1 MNEFENNNGFH
12 NENLENNQINEVS
25 SNEAGN
31 SNAYDGGVAVDV
43 TPVEET
49 AVHEQR
55 ESHRYSYKEQGTG
68 GRSERYNNDI
78 DHHRDSYNNSYA
90 DAENTYSNSYN
101 NSYADTENNNSN
113 SYNSSYNE
121 EENRYNNSY
130 SNNYSNNNGN
140 YYSNIPPEPDKR
152 RRQKKNG
159 KGNENR
165 NGMGKKV
172 AKLVASA
179 AVFGLVAGACF
190 VGVSVAKDK
199 LYPSV
204 ADKIETTSGTT
215 SAKSNTS
222 SSGSSS
228 SQNVATV
235 VNEVMPS
242 VVSIT
247 STIQSS
253 SYYGFGTQESEGAG
267 SGFIIAKTKDALM
280 IATNNHVVSDATSLT
295 VGFVD
300 DTTAKA
306 TVVGTDSSADLA
318 VISVKLTDIKDS
330 TASKI
335 KVATLGSSDDL
346 KVGEEVVAIGN
357 ALGYGQSVTTGVVS
371 AKNREVS
378 LTDGTMNLLQT
389 DAAINPGNSGGVLI
403 NMDGQVVGINNAKLE
418 DTSVEGMGYA
428 IPITT
433 AKTILTDLMNASSVS
448 TKDAAFLG
456 VVGRD
461 INESYSSALGIPSGI
476 YVSQVVSGS
485 PAEKAGISAGDVI
498 TKFEGNN
505 VSTMSGLKEKLAI
518 KKANTKVKITFKR
531 SDQSGTYKEKT
542 VTVTLGKKSDFK
554 DVTTDSSNDNSNSD
568 SDSNNNSNNGNSN
581 GNSSNGNS
589 NGNSGNSNG
598 NSGNYGYGYGYGNG
612 NSGNS
617 SDGYTNPYEYFFGN
631 NY

>member
-1 MNEFENNNGFH
+1 MNEFENGFH
-12 NENLENNQINEVS
+12 NENLENNRINNQE
-25 SNEAGN
+25 NN
-31 SNAYDGGVAVDV
+31 SQQVAIDV
-43 TPVEET
+43 TPIEESVT
-49 AVHEQR
+49 QENT
-55 ESHRYSYKEQGTG
+55 ESHRYSYREQGTG
-68 GRSERYNNDI
+68 GS
-78 DHHRDSYNNSYA
+78 SYQYDNG
-90 DAENTYSNSYN
+90 
-101 NSYADTENNNSN
+101 NNSN
-113 SYNSSYNE
+113 DT
-121 EENRYNNSY
+121 YNNSY
-130 SNNYSNNNGN
+130 SSHGWRDESTYNNEN
-140 YYSNIPPEPDKR
+140 YYGNIPPEPDKR
-152 RRQKKNG
+152 RRQRKNG
-159 KGNENR
+159 SKNNK
-165 NGMGKKV
+165 NGMGKKA

-199 LYPSV
+199 LYPST
-204 ADKIETTSGTT
+204 ADRIETTSGTT
-215 SAKSNTS
+215 SAKSETS

-228 SQNVATV
+228 SSSNVASV

-253 SYYGFGTQESEGAG
+253 NYYGFGTQESEGAG
-267 SGFIIAKTKDALM
+267 SGFIVAKTKDNLM

-295 VGFVD
+295 VGFAD

-318 VISVKLTDIKDS
+318 VISVKIKDIKDS

-433 AKTILTDLMNASSVS
+433 AKTILTDLMNANSVS

-505 VSTMSGLKEKLAI
+505 VSTMSGLKEKLAL

-531 SDQSGTYKEKT
+531 ANQSGTYEEKT
-542 VTVTLGKKSDFK
+542 VTVTLGKKSDFS
-554 DVTTDSSNDNSNSD
+554 DVTTDNSSDSSND
-568 SDSNNNSNNGNSN
+568 SNNGNN
-581 GNSSNGNS
+581 NGNS

-598 NSGNYGYGYGYGNG
+598 NSGDYGYGNG
-612 NSGNS
+612 NSGN
-617 SDGYTNPYEYFFGN
+617 DNGNGYINPYEYFFGN

>member
-1 MNEFENNNGFH
+1 MNEFENGFH
-12 NENLENNQINEVS
+12 NENLENNRINNQE
-25 SNEAGN
+25 NN
-31 SNAYDGGVAVDV
+31 SQQVAIDV
-43 TPVEET
+43 TPIEESVT
-49 AVHEQR
+49 QENT
-55 ESHRYSYKEQGTG
+55 ESHRYSYREQGTG
-68 GRSERYNNDI
+68 GS
-78 DHHRDSYNNSYA
+78 SYQYDNG
-90 DAENTYSNSYN
+90 
-101 NSYADTENNNSN
+101 NNSN
-113 SYNSSYNE
+113 DT
-121 EENRYNNSY
+121 YNNSY
-130 SNNYSNNNGN
+130 SSHGWRDESTYNNEN
-140 YYSNIPPEPDKR
+140 YYGNIPPEPDKR
-152 RRQKKNG
+152 RRQRKNG
-159 KGNENR
+159 SKNNK
-165 NGMGKKV
+165 NGMGKKA

-199 LYPSV
+199 LYPST
-204 ADKIETTSGTT
+204 ADRIETTSGTT
-215 SAKSNTS
+215 SAKSETS

-228 SQNVATV
+228 SSSNVASV

-253 SYYGFGTQESEGAG
+253 NYYGFGTQESEGAG
-267 SGFIIAKTKDALM
+267 SGFIVAKTKDSLM

-318 VISVKLTDIKDS
+318 VISVKIKDIKDS

-371 AKNREVS
+371 AKNREIS

-505 VSTMSGLKEKLAI
+505 VSTMSGLKEKLAL

-531 SDQSGTYKEKT
+531 ANQSGTYEEKT
-542 VTVTLGKKSDFK
+542 VTVTLGKKSDFS
-554 DVTTDSSNDNSNSD
+554 DVTTDNSSDSSN
-568 SDSNNNSNNGNSN
+568 DSNNNSNNGNN
-581 GNSSNGNS
+581 NGNS

-598 NSGNYGYGYGYGNG
+598 NSGDYGYGNG
-612 NSGNS
+612 NFGN
-617 SDGYTNPYEYFFGN
+617 DNGNGYINPYEYFFGN

>member
-1 MNEFENNNGFH
+1 MNEFENGFH
-12 NENLENNQINEVS
+12 NENLENNRINNQE
-25 SNEAGN
+25 NN
-31 SNAYDGGVAVDV
+31 SQQVAIDV
-43 TPVEET
+43 TPIEESVT
-49 AVHEQR
+49 QENT
-55 ESHRYSYKEQGTG
+55 ESHRYSYREQGTG
-68 GRSERYNNDI
+68 GS
-78 DHHRDSYNNSYA
+78 SYQYDNG
-90 DAENTYSNSYN
+90 
-101 NSYADTENNNSN
+101 NNSN
-113 SYNSSYNE
+113 DT
-121 EENRYNNSY
+121 YNNSY
-130 SNNYSNNNGN
+130 SSHGWRDESTYNNEN
-140 YYSNIPPEPDKR
+140 YYGNIPPEPDKR
-152 RRQKKNG
+152 RRQRKNG
-159 KGNENR
+159 SKNNK
-165 NGMGKKV
+165 NGMGKKA

-199 LYPSV
+199 LYPST
-204 ADKIETTSGTT
+204 ADRIETTSGTT
-215 SAKSNTS
+215 SAKSETS

-228 SQNVATV
+228 SSSNVASV

-253 SYYGFGTQESEGAG
+253 NYYGFGTQESEGAG
-267 SGFIIAKTKDALM
+267 SGFIVAKTKDNLM

-295 VGFVD
+295 VGFAD

-318 VISVKLTDIKDS
+318 VISVKIKDIKDS

-505 VSTMSGLKEKLAI
+505 VSTMSGLKEKLAL

-531 SDQSGTYKEKT
+531 ANQSGTYEEKT
-542 VTVTLGKKSDFK
+542 VTVTLGKKSDFS
-554 DVTTDSSNDNSNSD
+554 DVTTDNSSDSSN
-568 SDSNNNSNNGNSN
+568 DSNNNSNNGNN
-581 GNSSNGNS
+581 NGNS

-598 NSGNYGYGYGYGNG
+598 HSGDNGYGNG
-612 NSGNS
+612 NYGN
-617 SDGYTNPYEYFFGN
+617 DNVNG
-631 NY
+631 

>member
-1 MNEFENNNGFH
+1 MNEFENGFH
-12 NENLENNQINEVS
+12 NENLENNRINNQE
-25 SNEAGN
+25 NN
-31 SNAYDGGVAVDV
+31 SQQVAIDV
-43 TPVEET
+43 TPIEESVT
-49 AVHEQR
+49 QENT
-55 ESHRYSYKEQGTG
+55 ESHRYSYREQGTG
-68 GRSERYNNDI
+68 GS
-78 DHHRDSYNNSYA
+78 SYQYDNG
-90 DAENTYSNSYN
+90 
-101 NSYADTENNNSN
+101 NNSN
-113 SYNSSYNE
+113 DT
-121 EENRYNNSY
+121 YNNSY
-130 SNNYSNNNGN
+130 SSHGWRDESTYNNEN
-140 YYSNIPPEPDKR
+140 YYGNIPPEPDKR
-152 RRQKKNG
+152 RRQRKNG
-159 KGNENR
+159 SKNNK
-165 NGMGKKV
+165 NGMGKKA

-199 LYPSV
+199 LYPST
-204 ADKIETTSGTT
+204 ADRIETTSGTT
-215 SAKSNTS
+215 SAKSETS

-228 SQNVATV
+228 SSSNVASV

-247 STIQSS
+247 STIQYSN
-253 SYYGFGTQESEGAG
+253 YYGFGTQESEGAG
-267 SGFIIAKTKDALM
+267 SGFIVAKTKDNLM

-295 VGFVD
+295 VGFAD

-318 VISVKLTDIKDS
+318 VISVKIKDIKDS

-505 VSTMSGLKEKLAI
+505 VSTMSGLKEKLAL

-531 SDQSGTYKEKT
+531 ANQSGTYEEKT
-542 VTVTLGKKSDFK
+542 VTVTLGKKSDFS
-554 DVTTDSSNDNSNSD
+554 DVTTDNSSDSSN
-568 SDSNNNSNNGNSN
+568 DSNNNFNNGNN
-581 GNSSNGNS
+581 NGNS

-598 NSGNYGYGYGYGNG
+598 NSGDYGYGNG
-612 NSGNS
+612 NFGN
-617 SDGYTNPYEYFFGN
+617 DNGNGYINPYEYFFGN

>member
-1 MNEFENNNGFH
+1 MNEFENGFH
-12 NENLENNQINEVS
+12 NENLENNRINNQE
-25 SNEAGN
+25 NN
-31 SNAYDGGVAVDV
+31 SQQVAIDV
-43 TPVEET
+43 TPIEESVT
-49 AVHEQR
+49 RENT
-55 ESHRYSYKEQGTG
+55 ESHRYSYREQGTG
-68 GRSERYNNDI
+68 GS
-78 DHHRDSYNNSYA
+78 SYQYDNG
-90 DAENTYSNSYN
+90 
-101 NSYADTENNNSN
+101 NNSN
-113 SYNSSYNE
+113 DT
-121 EENRYNNSY
+121 YNNSY
-130 SNNYSNNNGN
+130 SSHGWRDESTYNNEN
-140 YYSNIPPEPDKR
+140 YYGNIPPEPDKR
-152 RRQKKNG
+152 RRQRKNCS
-159 KGNENR
+159 KNNK
-165 NGMGKKV
+165 NGMGKKA

-199 LYPSV
+199 LYPST
-204 ADKIETTSGTT
+204 ADRIETTSGTT
-215 SAKSNTS
+215 SAKSETS

-228 SQNVATV
+228 SSSNVASV

-253 SYYGFGTQESEGAG
+253 NYYGFGTQESEGAG
-267 SGFIIAKTKDALM
+267 SGFIVAKTKDNLM

-295 VGFVD
+295 VGFAD

-318 VISVKLTDIKDS
+318 VISVKIKDIKDS

-505 VSTMSGLKEKLAI
+505 VSTMSGLKEKLAL

-531 SDQSGTYKEKT
+531 ANQSGTYEEKT
-542 VTVTLGKKSDFK
+542 VTVTLGKKSDFS
-554 DVTTDSSNDNSNSD
+554 DVTTDNSSDSSN
-568 SDSNNNSNNGNSN
+568 DSNNNSNNGNN
-581 GNSSNGNS
+581 NGNS

-598 NSGNYGYGYGYGNG
+598 NSGDYGYGNG
-612 NSGNS
+612 NFGN
-617 SDGYTNPYEYFFGN
+617 DNGNGYINPYEYFFGN

>member
-1 MNEFENNNGFH
+1 MNEFENGFH
-12 NENLENNQINEVS
+12 NENLENNRINNQE
-25 SNEAGN
+25 NN
-31 SNAYDGGVAVDV
+31 SQQVAIDV
-43 TPVEET
+43 TPIEESVT
-49 AVHEQR
+49 QENT
-55 ESHRYSYKEQGTG
+55 ESHRYSYREQGTG
-68 GRSERYNNDI
+68 G
-78 DHHRDSYNNSYA
+78 
-90 DAENTYSNSYN
+90 
-101 NSYADTENNNSN
+101 
-113 SYNSSYNE
+113 SSYQYDNG
-121 EENRYNNSY
+121 NNCNDTYNNSY
-130 SNNYSNNNGN
+130 SSHGWRDESTYNNEN
-140 YYSNIPPEPDKR
+140 YYGNIPPEPDKR
-152 RRQKKNG
+152 RRQRKNG
-159 KGNENR
+159 SKNNK
-165 NGMGKKV
+165 NGMGKKA

-199 LYPSV
+199 LYPST
-204 ADKIETTSGTT
+204 ADRIETTSGTT
-215 SAKSNTS
+215 SAKSETS

-228 SQNVATV
+228 SSSNVASV

-253 SYYGFGTQESEGAG
+253 NYYGFGTQESEGAG
-267 SGFIIAKTKDALM
+267 SGFIVAKTKDNLM

-295 VGFVD
+295 VGFAD

-318 VISVKLTDIKDS
+318 VISVKIKDIKDS

-505 VSTMSGLKEKLAI
+505 VSTMSGLKEKLAL

-531 SDQSGTYKEKT
+531 ANQSGTYEEKT
-542 VTVTLGKKSDFK
+542 VTVTLGKKSDFS
-554 DVTTDSSNDNSNSD
+554 DVTTDNSSDSSN
-568 SDSNNNSNNGNSN
+568 DSNNNSNNGNN
-581 GNSSNGNS
+581 NGNS

-598 NSGNYGYGYGYGNG
+598 NSGDYGYGNENFG
-612 NSGNS
+612 NDNGN
-617 SDGYTNPYEYFFGN
+617 GYINPYEYFFGN

>member
-1 MNEFENNNGFH
+1 MNEFENGFH
-12 NENLENNQINEVS
+12 NENLENNRINNQE
-25 SNEAGN
+25 NN
-31 SNAYDGGVAVDV
+31 SQQVAIDV
-43 TPVEET
+43 TPIEESVT
-49 AVHEQR
+49 QENT
-55 ESHRYSYKEQGTG
+55 ESHRYSYREQGTG
-68 GRSERYNNDI
+68 G
-78 DHHRDSYNNSYA
+78 
-90 DAENTYSNSYN
+90 
-101 NSYADTENNNSN
+101 
-113 SYNSSYNE
+113 SSYQYDNG
-121 EENRYNNSY
+121 NNCNDTYNNSY
-130 SNNYSNNNGN
+130 SSHGWRDESTYNNEN
-140 YYSNIPPEPDKR
+140 YYGNIPPEPDKR
-152 RRQKKNG
+152 RRQRKNG
-159 KGNENR
+159 SKNNK
-165 NGMGKKV
+165 NGMGKKA

-199 LYPSV
+199 LYPST
-204 ADKIETTSGTT
+204 ADRIETTSGTT
-215 SAKSNTS
+215 SAKSETS

-228 SQNVATV
+228 SSSNVASV

-247 STIQSS
+247 STIPSS
-253 SYYGFGTQESEGAG
+253 NYYGFGTQESEGAG
-267 SGFIIAKTKDALM
+267 SGFIVAKTKDNLM

-295 VGFVD
+295 VGFAD

-318 VISVKLTDIKDS
+318 VISVKIKDIKDS

-433 AKTILTDLMNASSVS
+433 AKTILTDLMNANSVS

-505 VSTMSGLKEKLAI
+505 VSTMSGLKEKLAL

-531 SDQSGTYKEKT
+531 ANQSGTYEEKT
-542 VTVTLGKKSDFK
+542 VTVTLGKKSDFS
-554 DVTTDSSNDNSNSD
+554 DVTTDNSSDSSN
-568 SDSNNNSNNGNSN
+568 DSNNNSNNGNN
-581 GNSSNGNS
+581 NGNS

-598 NSGNYGYGYGYGNG
+598 NSGDYGYGNG
-612 NSGNS
+612 NFGN
-617 SDGYTNPYEYFFGN
+617 DNGNGYINPYEYFFGN

>member
-12 NENLENNQINEVS
+12 NENVENNPINEVN
-25 SNEAGN
+25 SNEEY
-31 SNAYDGGVAVDV
+31 SNGGLTVDV
-43 TPVEET
+43 TPTEET
-49 AVHEQR
+49 AVHEQA

-68 GRSERYNNDI
+68 GNSGRYDYGNDS
-78 DHHRDSYNNSYA
+78 HYGNSYSDSYNDNYS
-90 DAENTYSNSYN
+90 NTY
-101 NSYADTENNNSN
+101 NNNS
-113 SYNSSYNE
+113 
-121 EENRYNNSY
+121 
-130 SNNYSNNNGN
+130 N

-152 RRQKKNG
+152 RRKRKNDDNNKNG
-159 KGNENR
+159 SGI
-165 NGMGKKV
+165 GKKI

-179 AVFGLVAGACF
+179 AIFGLVAGTCF
-190 VGVSVAKDK
+190 VGVSVVKDK
-199 LYPSV
+199 FYPST

-215 SAKSNTS
+215 SSKKET
-222 SSGSSS
+222 SSGSGSN
-228 SQNVATV
+228 SQNVASV

-253 SYYGFGTQESEGAG
+253 NYYGFGTQESEGAG
-267 SGFIIAKTKDALM
+267 SGFIIAKTKDSLM
-280 IATNNHVVSDATSLT
+280 IATNNHVVSDATTLT

-318 VISVKLTDIKDS
+318 VISVKIKDIKDS

-433 AKTILTDLMNASSVS
+433 AKTILTDLMNAGSVS

-498 TKFEGNN
+498 VKFEGNN

-531 SDQSGTYKEKT
+531 ANQSGTYEEKT

-554 DVTTDSSNDNSNSD
+554 NVTTDNSSD
-568 SDSNNNSNNGNSN
+568 SSESDDSSNNGNSN
-581 GNSSNGNS
+581 GNSNNGNN

-598 NSGNYGYGYGYGNG
+598 NSGNGGYGYDNGNG
-612 NSGNS
+612 GNS
-617 SDGYTNPYEYFFGN
+617 SDGYMNPYDYFFGN

>member
-1 MNEFENNNGFH
+1 MNEFENGFH
-12 NENLENNQINEVS
+12 NENLENNRINNQE
-25 SNEAGN
+25 NN
-31 SNAYDGGVAVDV
+31 SQQVAIDV
-43 TPVEET
+43 TPIEESVT
-49 AVHEQR
+49 QENT
-55 ESHRYSYKEQGTG
+55 ESHRYSYREQGTG
-68 GRSERYNNDI
+68 GS
-78 DHHRDSYNNSYA
+78 SYQYDNG
-90 DAENTYSNSYN
+90 
-101 NSYADTENNNSN
+101 NNSN
-113 SYNSSYNE
+113 DT
-121 EENRYNNSY
+121 YNNSY
-130 SNNYSNNNGN
+130 SSHGWRDESTYNNEN
-140 YYSNIPPEPDKR
+140 YYGNIPPEPDKR
-152 RRQKKNG
+152 RRQRKNG
-159 KGNENR
+159 SKNNK
-165 NGMGKKV
+165 NGMGKKA

-199 LYPSV
+199 LYPST
-204 ADKIETTSGTT
+204 ADRIETTSGTT
-215 SAKSNTS
+215 SAKSETS

-228 SQNVATV
+228 SSSNVASV

-253 SYYGFGTQESEGAG
+253 NYYGFGTQESEGAG
-267 SGFIIAKTKDALM
+267 SGFIIAKTKDNLM

-295 VGFVD
+295 VGFAD

-318 VISVKLTDIKDS
+318 VISVKIKDIKDS

-505 VSTMSGLKEKLAI
+505 VSTMSGLKEKLAL

-531 SDQSGTYKEKT
+531 ANQSGTYEEKT
-542 VTVTLGKKSDFK
+542 VTVTLGKKSDFS
-554 DVTTDSSNDNSNSD
+554 DVTTDNSSDSSN
-568 SDSNNNSNNGNSN
+568 DSNNNSNNGNN
-581 GNSSNGNS
+581 NGNS

-598 NSGNYGYGYGYGNG
+598 NSGDYGYGNG
-612 NSGNS
+612 NFGN
-617 SDGYTNPYEYFFGN
+617 DNGNGYINPYEYFFGN

>member
-1 MNEFENNNGFH
+1 MNEFENGFH
-12 NENLENNQINEVS
+12 NENLENNRINNQE
-25 SNEAGN
+25 NN
-31 SNAYDGGVAVDV
+31 SQQVAIDV
-43 TPVEET
+43 TPIEESVT
-49 AVHEQR
+49 QENT
-55 ESHRYSYKEQGTG
+55 ESHRYSYREQGTG
-68 GRSERYNNDI
+68 GS
-78 DHHRDSYNNSYA
+78 SYQYDNG
-90 DAENTYSNSYN
+90 
-101 NSYADTENNNSN
+101 NNSN
-113 SYNSSYNE
+113 DT
-121 EENRYNNSY
+121 YNNSY
-130 SNNYSNNNGN
+130 SSQGWRDESTYNNEN
-140 YYSNIPPEPDKR
+140 YYGNIPPEPDKR
-152 RRQKKNG
+152 RRQRKNG
-159 KGNENR
+159 SKNNK
-165 NGMGKKV
+165 NGMGKKA

-199 LYPSV
+199 LYPST
-204 ADKIETTSGTT
+204 ADRIETTSGTT
-215 SAKSNTS
+215 SSKKET
-222 SSGSSS
+222 SSGSGSN
-228 SQNVATV
+228 SQNVASV

-253 SYYGFGTQESEGAG
+253 NYYGFGTQESEGAG
-267 SGFIIAKTKDALM
+267 SGFIVAKTKDSLM

-318 VISVKLTDIKDS
+318 VISVKIKDIKDS

-505 VSTMSGLKEKLAI
+505 VSTMSGLKEKLAL

-531 SDQSGTYKEKT
+531 ANQSGTYEEKT
-542 VTVTLGKKSDFK
+542 VTVTLGKKSDFS
-554 DVTTDSSNDNSNSD
+554 DVTTDNSSDSSN
-568 SDSNNNSNNGNSN
+568 DSNNNSNNGNN
-581 GNSSNGNS
+581 NGNS

-598 NSGNYGYGYGYGNG
+598 NSGDYGYGNG
-612 NSGNS
+612 NSGN
-617 SDGYTNPYEYFFGN
+617 DNGNGYINPYEYFFGN

>member
-1 MNEFENNNGFH
+1 MNEFENGFH
-12 NENLENNQINEVS
+12 NENLENNRINNQE
-25 SNEAGN
+25 NN
-31 SNAYDGGVAVDV
+31 SQQVAIDV
-43 TPVEET
+43 TPIEESVT
-49 AVHEQR
+49 QENT
-55 ESHRYSYKEQGTG
+55 ESHRYSYREQGTG
-68 GRSERYNNDI
+68 GS
-78 DHHRDSYNNSYA
+78 SYQYDNG
-90 DAENTYSNSYN
+90 
-101 NSYADTENNNSN
+101 NNSN
-113 SYNSSYNE
+113 DT
-121 EENRYNNSY
+121 YNNSY
-130 SNNYSNNNGN
+130 SSHGWRDESTYNNEN
-140 YYSNIPPEPDKR
+140 YYGNIPPEPDKR
-152 RRQKKNG
+152 RRQRKNG
-159 KGNENR
+159 SKNNK
-165 NGMGKKV
+165 NGMGKKA

-199 LYPSV
+199 LYPST
-204 ADKIETTSGTT
+204 ADRIETTSGTT
-215 SAKSNTS
+215 SAKSETS

-228 SQNVATV
+228 SSSNVASV

-253 SYYGFGTQESEGAG
+253 NYYGFGTQESEGAG
-267 SGFIIAKTKDALM
+267 SGFIVAKTKDNLM

-295 VGFVD
+295 VGFAD

-318 VISVKLTDIKDS
+318 VISVKIKDIKDS

-389 DAAINPGNSGGVLI
+389 DAAINPGDSGGVLI

-433 AKTILTDLMNASSVS
+433 AKTILTDLMNANSVS

-505 VSTMSGLKEKLAI
+505 VSTMSGLKEKLAL

-531 SDQSGTYKEKT
+531 ANQSGTYEEKT
-542 VTVTLGKKSDFK
+542 VTVTLGKKSDFS
-554 DVTTDSSNDNSNSD
+554 DVTTDNSSDSSN
-568 SDSNNNSNNGNSN
+568 DSNNNSNNGNN
-581 GNSSNGNS
+581 NGNS

-598 NSGNYGYGYGYGNG
+598 NSGDYGYGNG
-612 NSGNS
+612 NFGN
-617 SDGYTNPYEYFFGN
+617 DNGNGYINPYEYFFGN

>member
-1 MNEFENNNGFH
+1 MNEFENGFH
-12 NENLENNQINEVS
+12 NENLENNRINNQE
-25 SNEAGN
+25 NN
-31 SNAYDGGVAVDV
+31 SQQVAIDV
-43 TPVEET
+43 TPIEESVT
-49 AVHEQR
+49 QENT
-55 ESHRYSYKEQGTG
+55 ESHRYSYREQGTG
-68 GRSERYNNDI
+68 G
-78 DHHRDSYNNSYA
+78 
-90 DAENTYSNSYN
+90 
-101 NSYADTENNNSN
+101 
-113 SYNSSYNE
+113 SSYQYDNG
-121 EENRYNNSY
+121 NNCNDTYNNSY
-130 SNNYSNNNGN
+130 SSHGWRDESTYNNEN
-140 YYSNIPPEPDKR
+140 YYGNIPPEPDKR
-152 RRQKKNG
+152 RRQRKNG
-159 KGNENR
+159 SKNNK
-165 NGMGKKV
+165 NGMGKKA

-199 LYPSV
+199 LYPST
-204 ADKIETTSGTT
+204 ADRIETTSGTT
-215 SAKSNTS
+215 SAKSETS

-228 SQNVATV
+228 SSSNVASV

-253 SYYGFGTQESEGAG
+253 NYYGFGTQESEGAG
-267 SGFIIAKTKDALM
+267 SGFIVAKTKDNLM

-295 VGFVD
+295 VGFTD

-318 VISVKLTDIKDS
+318 VISVKIKDIKDS

-433 AKTILTDLMNASSVS
+433 AKTILTDLMNANSVS

-505 VSTMSGLKEKLAI
+505 VSTMSGLKEKLAL

-531 SDQSGTYKEKT
+531 ANQSGTYEEKT
-542 VTVTLGKKSDFK
+542 VTVTLGKKSDFS
-554 DVTTDSSNDNSNSD
+554 DVTTDNSSDSSN
-568 SDSNNNSNNGNSN
+568 DSNNNSNNGNN
-581 GNSSNGNS
+581 NGNS

-598 NSGNYGYGYGYGNG
+598 NSGDYGYGNG
-612 NSGNS
+612 NFGN
-617 SDGYTNPYEYFFGN
+617 DNGNGYINPYEYFFGN

>member
-1 MNEFENNNGFH
+1 MNEFENGFH
-12 NENLENNQINEVS
+12 NENLENNRINNQE
-25 SNEAGN
+25 NN
-31 SNAYDGGVAVDV
+31 SQQVAIDV
-43 TPVEET
+43 TPIEESVT
-49 AVHEQR
+49 QENT
-55 ESHRYSYKEQGTG
+55 ESHRYSYREQGTG
-68 GRSERYNNDI
+68 GSSYQYDNGNNCNDTYNN
-78 DHHRDSYNNSYA
+78 
-90 DAENTYSNSYN
+90 E
-101 NSYADTENNNSN
+101 
-113 SYNSSYNE
+113 
-121 EENRYNNSY
+121 
-130 SNNYSNNNGN
+130 N
-140 YYSNIPPEPDKR
+140 YYGNIPPEPDKR
-152 RRQKKNG
+152 RRQRKNG
-159 KGNENR
+159 SKNNK
-165 NGMGKKV
+165 NGMGKKA

-199 LYPSV
+199 LYPST
-204 ADKIETTSGTT
+204 ADRIETTSGTT
-215 SAKSNTS
+215 SAKSETS

-228 SQNVATV
+228 SSSNVASV

-253 SYYGFGTQESEGAG
+253 NYYGFGTQESEGAG
-267 SGFIIAKTKDALM
+267 SGFIVAKTKDNLM

-295 VGFVD
+295 VGFAD

-318 VISVKLTDIKDS
+318 VISVKIKDIKDS

-505 VSTMSGLKEKLAI
+505 VSTMSGLKEKLAL

-531 SDQSGTYKEKT
+531 ANQSGTYEEKT
-542 VTVTLGKKSDFK
+542 VTVTLGKKSDFS
-554 DVTTDSSNDNSNSD
+554 DVTTDNSSDSSN
-568 SDSNNNSNNGNSN
+568 DSNNNSNNGNN
-581 GNSSNGNS
+581 NGNS

-598 NSGNYGYGYGYGNG
+598 NSGDYGYGNG
-612 NSGNS
+612 NFGN
-617 SDGYTNPYEYFFGN
+617 DNGNGYINPYEYFFGN

>member
-1 MNEFENNNGFH
+1 MNEFENGFH
-12 NENLENNQINEVS
+12 NENLENNRINNQE
-25 SNEAGN
+25 NN
-31 SNAYDGGVAVDV
+31 SQQVAIDV
-43 TPVEET
+43 TPIEESVT
-49 AVHEQR
+49 QENT
-55 ESHRYSYKEQGTG
+55 ESHRYSYREQGTG
-68 GRSERYNNDI
+68 GS
-78 DHHRDSYNNSYA
+78 SYQYDNG
-90 DAENTYSNSYN
+90 
-101 NSYADTENNNSN
+101 NNSN
-113 SYNSSYNE
+113 DT
-121 EENRYNNSY
+121 YNNSY
-130 SNNYSNNNGN
+130 SSHGWRDESTYNNEN
-140 YYSNIPPEPDKR
+140 YYGNIPPEPDKR
-152 RRQKKNG
+152 RRQRKNG
-159 KGNENR
+159 SKNNK
-165 NGMGKKV
+165 NGMGKKA

-199 LYPSV
+199 LYPST
-204 ADKIETTSGTT
+204 ADRIETTSGTT
-215 SAKSNTS
+215 SAKSETS

-228 SQNVATV
+228 SSSNVASV

-253 SYYGFGTQESEGAG
+253 NYYGFGTQESEGAG
-267 SGFIIAKTKDALM
+267 SGFIVAKTKDNLM

-295 VGFVD
+295 VGFAD

-318 VISVKLTDIKDS
+318 VISVKIKDIKDS

-505 VSTMSGLKEKLAI
+505 VSTMSGLKEKLAL

-531 SDQSGTYKEKT
+531 ANQSGTYEEKT
-542 VTVTLGKKSDFK
+542 VTVTLGKKSDFS
-554 DVTTDSSNDNSNSD
+554 DVTTDNSSDSSN
-568 SDSNNNSNNGNSN
+568 DSNNNSNNGNN
-581 GNSSNGNS
+581 NGNS

-598 NSGNYGYGYGYGNG
+598 NSGDYGYGNG
-612 NSGNS
+612 NSGN
-617 SDGYTNPYEYFFGN
+617 DNGNGYINPYEYFFGN

>member
-1 MNEFENNNGFH
+1 MNEFENGFH
-12 NENLENNQINEVS
+12 NENLENNRINNQE
-25 SNEAGN
+25 NN
-31 SNAYDGGVAVDV
+31 SQQVAIDV
-43 TPVEET
+43 TPIEESVT
-49 AVHEQR
+49 QENT
-55 ESHRYSYKEQGTG
+55 ESHRYSYREQGTG
-68 GRSERYNNDI
+68 S
-78 DHHRDSYNNSYA
+78 
-90 DAENTYSNSYN
+90 
-101 NSYADTENNNSN
+101 
-113 SYNSSYNE
+113 SSYQYDNG
-121 EENRYNNSY
+121 NNCNDTYNNSY
-130 SNNYSNNNGN
+130 SSQGWRDESTYNNEN
-140 YYSNIPPEPDKR
+140 YYGNIPPEPDKR
-152 RRQKKNG
+152 RRQRKNG
-159 KGNENR
+159 SKNNK
-165 NGMGKKV
+165 NGMGKKA

-199 LYPSV
+199 LYPST
-204 ADKIETTSGTT
+204 ADRIETTSGTT
-215 SAKSNTS
+215 SAKSETS

-228 SQNVATV
+228 SSSNVASV

-253 SYYGFGTQESEGAG
+253 NYYGFGTQESEGAG
-267 SGFIIAKTKDALM
+267 SGFIVAKTKDNLM

-295 VGFVD
+295 VGFAD

-318 VISVKLTDIKDS
+318 VISVKLSDIKDS

-371 AKNREVS
+371 AKNREIS

-505 VSTMSGLKEKLAI
+505 VSTMSGLKEKLAL

-531 SDQSGTYKEKT
+531 ANQSGTYKEKT
-542 VTVTLGKKSDFK
+542 VTVTLGKKSDFS
-554 DVTTDSSNDNSNSD
+554 DVTTDNSSDSSND
-568 SDSNNNSNNGNSN
+568 SNNGNN
-581 GNSSNGNS
+581 NGNS

-598 NSGNYGYGYGYGNG
+598 NSGDYGYGNG
-612 NSGNS
+612 NSGN
-617 SDGYTNPYEYFFGN
+617 DNGNGYINPYEYFFGN

>member
-1 MNEFENNNGFH
+1 MNEFENGFH
-12 NENLENNQINEVS
+12 NENLENNRINNQE
-25 SNEAGN
+25 NN
-31 SNAYDGGVAVDV
+31 SQQVAIDV
-43 TPVEET
+43 TPIEESVT
-49 AVHEQR
+49 QENT
-55 ESHRYSYKEQGTG
+55 ESHRYSYREQGTG
-68 GRSERYNNDI
+68 GS
-78 DHHRDSYNNSYA
+78 SYQYDNG
-90 DAENTYSNSYN
+90 
-101 NSYADTENNNSN
+101 NNSN
-113 SYNSSYNE
+113 DT
-121 EENRYNNSY
+121 YNNSY
-130 SNNYSNNNGN
+130 SSHGWRDESTYNNEN
-140 YYSNIPPEPDKR
+140 YYGNIPPEPDKR
-152 RRQKKNG
+152 RRQRKNG
-159 KGNENR
+159 SKNNK
-165 NGMGKKV
+165 NGMGKKA

-199 LYPSV
+199 LYPST
-204 ADKIETTSGTT
+204 ADQIETTSGTT
-215 SAKSNTS
+215 SAKSETS

-228 SQNVATV
+228 SSSNVASV

-253 SYYGFGTQESEGAG
+253 NYYGFGTQESEGAG
-267 SGFIIAKTKDALM
+267 SGFIVAKTKDNLM

-295 VGFVD
+295 VGFAD

-318 VISVKLTDIKDS
+318 VISVKIKDIKDS

-505 VSTMSGLKEKLAI
+505 VSTMSGLKEKLAL

-531 SDQSGTYKEKT
+531 ANQSGTYEEKT
-542 VTVTLGKKSDFK
+542 VTVTLGKKSDFS
-554 DVTTDSSNDNSNSD
+554 DVTTDNSSDSSN
-568 SDSNNNSNNGNSN
+568 DSNNNSNNGNN
-581 GNSSNGNS
+581 NGNS

-598 NSGNYGYGYGYGNG
+598 NSGDYGYGNG
-612 NSGNS
+612 NFGN
-617 SDGYTNPYEYFFGN
+617 DNGNGYINPYEYFFGN

>member
-1 MNEFENNNGFH
+1 MNEFENGFH
-12 NENLENNQINEVS
+12 NENLENNRINNQE
-25 SNEAGN
+25 NN
-31 SNAYDGGVAVDV
+31 SQQVAIDV
-43 TPVEET
+43 TPIEESVT
-49 AVHEQR
+49 QENT
-55 ESHRYSYKEQGTG
+55 ESHRYSYREQGTG
-68 GRSERYNNDI
+68 GS
-78 DHHRDSYNNSYA
+78 SYQYDNG
-90 DAENTYSNSYN
+90 
-101 NSYADTENNNSN
+101 NNSN
-113 SYNSSYNE
+113 DT
-121 EENRYNNSY
+121 YNNSY
-130 SNNYSNNNGN
+130 SSHGWRDESTYNNEN
-140 YYSNIPPEPDKR
+140 YYGNIPPEPDKR
-152 RRQKKNG
+152 RRQRKNG
-159 KGNENR
+159 SKNNK
-165 NGMGKKV
+165 NGMGKKA

-199 LYPSV
+199 LYPST
-204 ADKIETTSGTT
+204 ADRIETTSGTT
-215 SAKSNTS
+215 SAKSETS

-228 SQNVATV
+228 SSSNVASV

-247 STIQSS
+247 STIKSS
-253 SYYGFGTQESEGAG
+253 NYYGFGTQESEGAG
-267 SGFIIAKTKDALM
+267 SGFIVAKTKDNLM

-295 VGFVD
+295 VGFAD

-318 VISVKLTDIKDS
+318 VISVKLSDIKDS

-505 VSTMSGLKEKLAI
+505 VSTMSGLKEKLAL

-531 SDQSGTYKEKT
+531 ANQSGTYEEKT
-542 VTVTLGKKSDFK
+542 VTVTLGKKSDFS
-554 DVTTDSSNDNSNSD
+554 DVTTDNSSDSSN
-568 SDSNNNSNNGNSN
+568 DSNNNSNNGNN
-581 GNSSNGNS
+581 NGNS

-598 NSGNYGYGYGYGNG
+598 NSGDYGYGNG
-612 NSGNS
+612 NSGN
-617 SDGYTNPYEYFFGN
+617 DNGNGYINPYEYFFGN

>member
-1 MNEFENNNGFH
+1 MNEFENGFH
-12 NENLENNQINEVS
+12 NENLENNRINNQE
-25 SNEAGN
+25 NN
-31 SNAYDGGVAVDV
+31 SQQVAIDV
-43 TPVEET
+43 TPIEESVT
-49 AVHEQR
+49 QENT
-55 ESHRYSYKEQGTG
+55 ESHRYSYREQGTG
-68 GRSERYNNDI
+68 GS
-78 DHHRDSYNNSYA
+78 SYQYDNG
-90 DAENTYSNSYN
+90 
-101 NSYADTENNNSN
+101 NNSN
-113 SYNSSYNE
+113 DT
-121 EENRYNNSY
+121 YNNSY
-130 SNNYSNNNGN
+130 SSQGWRDESTYNNEN
-140 YYSNIPPEPDKR
+140 YYGNIPPEPDKR
-152 RRQKKNG
+152 RRQRKNG
-159 KGNENR
+159 SKNNK
-165 NGMGKKV
+165 NGMGKKA

-199 LYPSV
+199 LYPST
-204 ADKIETTSGTT
+204 ADRIETTSGTT
-215 SAKSNTS
+215 SAKSETSS

-228 SQNVATV
+228 SSSNVASV

-253 SYYGFGTQESEGAG
+253 NYYGFGTQESEGAG
-267 SGFIIAKTKDALM
+267 SGFIVAKTKDNLM

-318 VISVKLTDIKDS
+318 VISVKIKDIKDS

-505 VSTMSGLKEKLAI
+505 VSTMSGLKEKLAL

-531 SDQSGTYKEKT
+531 ANQSGTYEEKT
-542 VTVTLGKKSDFK
+542 VTVTLGKKSDFS
-554 DVTTDSSNDNSNSD
+554 DVTTDNSSDSSN
-568 SDSNNNSNNGNSN
+568 DSNNNSNNGNN
-581 GNSSNGNS
+581 NGNS

-598 NSGNYGYGYGYGNG
+598 NSGDYGYGNG
-612 NSGNS
+612 NFGN
-617 SDGYTNPYEYFFGN
+617 DNGNGYINPYEYFFGN

>member
-1 MNEFENNNGFH
+1 MNEFENGFH
-12 NENLENNQINEVS
+12 NENLENNRINNQE
-25 SNEAGN
+25 NN
-31 SNAYDGGVAVDV
+31 SQQVAIDV
-43 TPVEET
+43 TPIEDSVTQENT
-49 AVHEQR
+49 
-55 ESHRYSYKEQGTG
+55 ESHRYSYREQGTG
-68 GRSERYNNDI
+68 G
-78 DHHRDSYNNSYA
+78 
-90 DAENTYSNSYN
+90 
-101 NSYADTENNNSN
+101 
-113 SYNSSYNE
+113 SSYQYDNG
-121 EENRYNNSY
+121 NNCNDTYNNSY
-130 SNNYSNNNGN
+130 SSHGWRDESTYNNEN
-140 YYSNIPPEPDKR
+140 YYGNIPPEPDKR
-152 RRQKKNG
+152 RRQRKNG
-159 KGNENR
+159 SKNNK
-165 NGMGKKV
+165 NGMGKKA

-199 LYPSV
+199 LYPST
-204 ADKIETTSGTT
+204 ADRIETTSGTT
-215 SAKSNTS
+215 SAKSETS

-228 SQNVATV
+228 SSSNVASV

-253 SYYGFGTQESEGAG
+253 NYYGFGTQESEGAG
-267 SGFIIAKTKDALM
+267 SGFIVAKTKDNLM

-295 VGFVD
+295 VGFAD

-318 VISVKLTDIKDS
+318 VISVKIKDIKDS

-433 AKTILTDLMNASSVS
+433 AKTILTDLMNANSVS

-505 VSTMSGLKEKLAI
+505 VSTMSGLKEKLAL

-531 SDQSGTYKEKT
+531 ANQSGTYEEKT
-542 VTVTLGKKSDFK
+542 VTVTLGKKSDFS
-554 DVTTDSSNDNSNSD
+554 DVTTDNSSDSSN
-568 SDSNNNSNNGNSN
+568 DSNNNSNNGNN
-581 GNSSNGNS
+581 NGNS

-598 NSGNYGYGYGYGNG
+598 NSGDYGYGNG
-612 NSGNS
+612 NFGN
-617 SDGYTNPYEYFFGN
+617 DNGNGYINPYEYFFGN

>member
-1 MNEFENNNGFH
+1 MNEFENGFH
-12 NENLENNQINEVS
+12 NENLENNRINNQE
-25 SNEAGN
+25 NN
-31 SNAYDGGVAVDV
+31 SQQVAIDV
-43 TPVEET
+43 TPIEESVT
-49 AVHEQR
+49 QENT
-55 ESHRYSYKEQGTG
+55 ESHRYSYREQGTG
-68 GRSERYNNDI
+68 GS
-78 DHHRDSYNNSYA
+78 SYQYDNG
-90 DAENTYSNSYN
+90 
-101 NSYADTENNNSN
+101 NNSN
-113 SYNSSYNE
+113 DT
-121 EENRYNNSY
+121 YNNSY
-130 SNNYSNNNGN
+130 SSHGWRDESTYNNEN
-140 YYSNIPPEPDKR
+140 YYGNIPPEPDKR
-152 RRQKKNG
+152 RRQRKNAS
-159 KGNENR
+159 KNNK
-165 NGMGKKV
+165 NGMGKKA

-199 LYPSV
+199 LYPST
-204 ADKIETTSGTT
+204 ADRIETTSGTT
-215 SAKSNTS
+215 SAKSETS

-228 SQNVATV
+228 SSSNVASV

-253 SYYGFGTQESEGAG
+253 NYYGFGTQESEGAG
-267 SGFIIAKTKDALM
+267 SGFIVAKTKDNLM

-295 VGFVD
+295 VGFAD

-318 VISVKLTDIKDS
+318 VISVKIKDIKDS

-505 VSTMSGLKEKLAI
+505 VSTMSGLKEKLAL

-531 SDQSGTYKEKT
+531 ANQSGTYEEKT
-542 VTVTLGKKSDFK
+542 VTVTLGKKSDFS
-554 DVTTDSSNDNSNSD
+554 DVTTDNSSDSSN
-568 SDSNNNSNNGNSN
+568 DSNNNSNNGNN
-581 GNSSNGNS
+581 NGNS

-598 NSGNYGYGYGYGNG
+598 NSGDYGYGNG
-612 NSGNS
+612 NFGN
-617 SDGYTNPYEYFFGN
+617 DNGNGYINPYEYFFGN

>member
-1 MNEFENNNGFH
+1 MNEFENGFH
-12 NENLENNQINEVS
+12 NENLENNRINNQE
-25 SNEAGN
+25 NN
-31 SNAYDGGVAVDV
+31 SQQVAIDV
-43 TPVEET
+43 TPIEESVT
-49 AVHEQR
+49 QENT
-55 ESHRYSYKEQGTG
+55 ESHRYSYREQGTG
-68 GRSERYNNDI
+68 GS
-78 DHHRDSYNNSYA
+78 SYQYDNG
-90 DAENTYSNSYN
+90 
-101 NSYADTENNNSN
+101 NNSN
-113 SYNSSYNE
+113 DT
-121 EENRYNNSY
+121 YNNSY
-130 SNNYSNNNGN
+130 SSHGWRDESTYNNEN
-140 YYSNIPPEPDKR
+140 YYGNIPPEPDKR
-152 RRQKKNG
+152 RRQRKNG
-159 KGNENR
+159 SKNNK
-165 NGMGKKV
+165 NGMGKKA

-199 LYPSV
+199 LYPST
-204 ADKIETTSGTT
+204 ADRIETTSGTT
-215 SAKSNTS
+215 SAKSETS

-228 SQNVATV
+228 SSSNVASV
-235 VNEVMPS
+235 VNEVMSS

-253 SYYGFGTQESEGAG
+253 NYYGFGTQESEGAG
-267 SGFIIAKTKDALM
+267 SGFIVAKTKDNLM

-295 VGFVD
+295 VGFAD

-318 VISVKLTDIKDS
+318 VISVKIKDIKDS

-505 VSTMSGLKEKLAI
+505 VSTMSGLKEKLAL

-531 SDQSGTYKEKT
+531 ANQSGTYEEKT
-542 VTVTLGKKSDFK
+542 VTVTLGKKSDFS
-554 DVTTDSSNDNSNSD
+554 DVTTDNSSDSSN
-568 SDSNNNSNNGNSN
+568 DSNNNSNNGNN
-581 GNSSNGNS
+581 NGNS

-598 NSGNYGYGYGYGNG
+598 NSGDYGYGNG
-612 NSGNS
+612 NFGN
-617 SDGYTNPYEYFFGN
+617 DNGNGYINPYEYFFGN

>member
-1 MNEFENNNGFH
+1 MNEFENGFH
-12 NENLENNQINEVS
+12 NENLENNRINNQE
-25 SNEAGN
+25 NN
-31 SNAYDGGVAVDV
+31 SQQVAIDV
-43 TPVEET
+43 TPIEESVT
-49 AVHEQR
+49 QENT
-55 ESHRYSYKEQGTG
+55 ESHRYSYREQGTG
-68 GRSERYNNDI
+68 G
-78 DHHRDSYNNSYA
+78 
-90 DAENTYSNSYN
+90 
-101 NSYADTENNNSN
+101 
-113 SYNSSYNE
+113 SSYQYDNG
-121 EENRYNNSY
+121 NNCNDTYNNSY
-130 SNNYSNNNGN
+130 SSHGWRDESTYNNEN
-140 YYSNIPPEPDKR
+140 YYGNIPPEPDKR
-152 RRQKKNG
+152 RRQRKNG
-159 KGNENR
+159 SKNNK
-165 NGMGKKV
+165 NGMGKKA

-199 LYPSV
+199 LYPST
-204 ADKIETTSGTT
+204 ADRIETTSGTT
-215 SAKSNTS
+215 SAKSETS

-228 SQNVATV
+228 SSSNVASV

-253 SYYGFGTQESEGAG
+253 NYYGFGTQESEGAG
-267 SGFIIAKTKDALM
+267 SGFIVAKTKDNLM

-318 VISVKLTDIKDS
+318 VISVKIKDIKDS

-378 LTDGTMNLLQT
+378 LTDGTMTLLQT

-505 VSTMSGLKEKLAI
+505 VSTMSGLKEKLAL

-531 SDQSGTYKEKT
+531 ANQSGTYEEKT
-542 VTVTLGKKSDFK
+542 VTVTLGKKSDFS
-554 DVTTDSSNDNSNSD
+554 DVTTDNSSDSSN
-568 SDSNNNSNNGNSN
+568 DSNNNSNNGNN
-581 GNSSNGNS
+581 NGNS

-598 NSGNYGYGYGYGNG
+598 NSGDYGYGNG
-612 NSGNS
+612 NSGN
-617 SDGYTNPYEYFFGN
+617 DNGNGYINPYEYFFGN

>member
-1 MNEFENNNGFH
+1 MNEFENGFH
-12 NENLENNQINEVS
+12 NENLENNRINNQE
-25 SNEAGN
+25 NN
-31 SNAYDGGVAVDV
+31 SQQVAIDV
-43 TPVEET
+43 TPIEESVT
-49 AVHEQR
+49 QENT
-55 ESHRYSYKEQGTG
+55 ESHRYSYREQGTG
-68 GRSERYNNDI
+68 G
-78 DHHRDSYNNSYA
+78 
-90 DAENTYSNSYN
+90 
-101 NSYADTENNNSN
+101 
-113 SYNSSYNE
+113 SSYQYDNG
-121 EENRYNNSY
+121 NNCNDTYNNSY
-130 SNNYSNNNGN
+130 SSHGWRDESTYNNEN
-140 YYSNIPPEPDKR
+140 YYGNIPPEPDKR
-152 RRQKKNG
+152 RRQRRNGSKNN
-159 KGNENR
+159 K
-165 NGMGKKV
+165 NGMGKKA

-199 LYPSV
+199 LYPST
-204 ADKIETTSGTT
+204 ADRIETTSGTT
-215 SAKSNTS
+215 SAKSETS

-228 SQNVATV
+228 SSSNVASV

-253 SYYGFGTQESEGAG
+253 NYYGFGTQESEGAG
-267 SGFIIAKTKDALM
+267 SGFIVAKTKDNLM

-318 VISVKLTDIKDS
+318 VISVKIKDIKDS

-433 AKTILTDLMNASSVS
+433 AKTILTDLMNANSVS

-505 VSTMSGLKEKLAI
+505 VSTMSGLKEKLAL

-531 SDQSGTYKEKT
+531 ANQSGTYEEKT
-542 VTVTLGKKSDFK
+542 VTVTLGKKSDFS
-554 DVTTDSSNDNSNSD
+554 DVTTDNSSDSSN
-568 SDSNNNSNNGNSN
+568 DSNNNSNNGNN
-581 GNSSNGNS
+581 NGNS

-598 NSGNYGYGYGYGNG
+598 NSGDYGYGNG
-612 NSGNS
+612 NFGN
-617 SDGYTNPYEYFFGN
+617 DNGNGYINPYEYFFGN

>member
-1 MNEFENNNGFH
+1 MNEFENGFH
-12 NENLENNQINEVS
+12 NENLENNRINNQE
-25 SNEAGN
+25 NN
-31 SNAYDGGVAVDV
+31 SQQVAIDV
-43 TPVEET
+43 TPIEESVT
-49 AVHEQR
+49 QENT
-55 ESHRYSYKEQGTG
+55 ESHRYSYREQGTG
-68 GRSERYNNDI
+68 GS
-78 DHHRDSYNNSYA
+78 SYQYDNG
-90 DAENTYSNSYN
+90 
-101 NSYADTENNNSN
+101 NNSN
-113 SYNSSYNE
+113 DT
-121 EENRYNNSY
+121 YNNSY
-130 SNNYSNNNGN
+130 SSHGWRDESTYNNEN
-140 YYSNIPPEPDKR
+140 YYGNIPPEPDKR
-152 RRQKKNG
+152 RRQRKNG
-159 KGNENR
+159 SKNNK
-165 NGMGKKV
+165 NGMGKKA

-199 LYPSV
+199 LYPST
-204 ADKIETTSGTT
+204 ADRIETTSGTT
-215 SAKSNTS
+215 SAKSETS

-228 SQNVATV
+228 SSSNVASV

-253 SYYGFGTQESEGAG
+253 NYYGFGTQESEGAG
-267 SGFIIAKTKDALM
+267 SGFIVAKTKDNLM

-295 VGFVD
+295 VGFAD

-318 VISVKLTDIKDS
+318 VISVKIKDIKDS

-346 KVGEEVVAIGN
+346 KVGEAVVAIGN

-505 VSTMSGLKEKLAI
+505 VSTMSGLKEKLAL

-531 SDQSGTYKEKT
+531 ANQSGTYEEKT
-542 VTVTLGKKSDFK
+542 VTVTLGKKSDFS
-554 DVTTDSSNDNSNSD
+554 DVTTDNSSDSSN
-568 SDSNNNSNNGNSN
+568 DSNNNSNNGNN
-581 GNSSNGNS
+581 NGNS

-598 NSGNYGYGYGYGNG
+598 NSGDYGYGNG
-612 NSGNS
+612 NFGN
-617 SDGYTNPYEYFFGN
+617 DNGNGYINPYEYFFGN

>member
-1 MNEFENNNGFH
+1 MNEFENGFH
-12 NENLENNQINEVS
+12 NENLENNRINNQE
-25 SNEAGN
+25 NN
-31 SNAYDGGVAVDV
+31 SQQVAIDV
-43 TPVEET
+43 TPIEESVT
-49 AVHEQR
+49 QENT
-55 ESHRYSYKEQGTG
+55 ESHRYSYREQGTG
-68 GRSERYNNDI
+68 GS
-78 DHHRDSYNNSYA
+78 SYQYDNG
-90 DAENTYSNSYN
+90 
-101 NSYADTENNNSN
+101 NNSN
-113 SYNSSYNE
+113 DT
-121 EENRYNNSY
+121 YNNSY
-130 SNNYSNNNGN
+130 SSHGWRDESTYNNEN
-140 YYSNIPPEPDKR
+140 YYGNIPPEPDKR
-152 RRQKKNG
+152 RRQRKNG
-159 KGNENR
+159 SKNNK
-165 NGMGKKV
+165 NGMGKKA

-190 VGVSVAKDK
+190 IGVSVAKDK
-199 LYPSV
+199 LYPST
-204 ADKIETTSGTT
+204 ADRIETTSGTT
-215 SAKSNTS
+215 SAKSETSS

-228 SQNVATV
+228 SSSNVASV

-253 SYYGFGTQESEGAG
+253 NYYGFGTQESEGAG
-267 SGFIIAKTKDALM
+267 SGFIVAKTKDNLM

-295 VGFVD
+295 VGFAD

-318 VISVKLTDIKDS
+318 VISVKLSDIKDS

-505 VSTMSGLKEKLAI
+505 VSTMSGLKEKLAL

-531 SDQSGTYKEKT
+531 ANQSGTYEEKT
-542 VTVTLGKKSDFK
+542 VTVTLGKKSDFS
-554 DVTTDSSNDNSNSD
+554 DVTTDNSSDSSN
-568 SDSNNNSNNGNSN
+568 DSNNNSNNGNN
-581 GNSSNGNS
+581 NGNS

-598 NSGNYGYGYGYGNG
+598 NSGDYGYGNG
-612 NSGNS
+612 NSGN
-617 SDGYTNPYEYFFGN
+617 DNGNGYINPYEYFFGN

>member
-12 NENLENNQINEVS
+12 NENVENNPINEV
-25 SNEAGN
+25 N
-31 SNAYDGGVAVDV
+31 SNKEYSNGGYNNGELTVDV
-43 TPVEET
+43 TPTEET
-49 AVHEQR
+49 AVHEQA

-68 GRSERYNNDI
+68 GNSGRYDYGNDS
-78 DHHRDSYNNSYA
+78 H
-90 DAENTYSNSYN
+90 YSNSYSD
-101 NSYADTENNNSN
+101 SYNDNYSNTYNNNS
-113 SYNSSYNE
+113 
-121 EENRYNNSY
+121 
-130 SNNYSNNNGN
+130 N

-152 RRQKKNG
+152 RRKRKNDDNNKNG
-159 KGNENR
+159 SGI
-165 NGMGKKV
+165 GKKI

-179 AVFGLVAGACF
+179 AIFGLVAGTCF
-190 VGVSVAKDK
+190 VGVSVVKDK
-199 LYPSV
+199 FYPST

-215 SAKSNTS
+215 SSKKET
-222 SSGSSS
+222 SSGSGSN
-228 SQNVATV
+228 SQNVASV

-253 SYYGFGTQESEGAG
+253 NYYGFGTQESEGAG
-267 SGFIIAKTKDALM
+267 SGFIIAKTKDSLM

-318 VISVKLTDIKDS
+318 VISVKIKDIKDS

-433 AKTILTDLMNASSVS
+433 AKTILTDLMNAGSVS

-498 TKFEGNN
+498 VKFEGNN

-531 SDQSGTYKEKT
+531 ANQSGTYEEKT

-554 DVTTDSSNDNSNSD
+554 NVTTDNSSD
-568 SDSNNNSNNGNSN
+568 SSESDDSSNNGNSN
-581 GNSSNGNS
+581 GNSNNGNN

-598 NSGNYGYGYGYGNG
+598 NSGNGGYGYDNGNG
-612 NSGNS
+612 GNS
-617 SDGYTNPYEYFFGN
+617 SDGYMNPYDYFFGN

>member
-1 MNEFENNNGFH
+1 MNEFENGFH
-12 NENLENNQINEVS
+12 NENLENNRINNQE
-25 SNEAGN
+25 NN
-31 SNAYDGGVAVDV
+31 SQQVAVDV
-43 TPVEET
+43 TPIEESVT
-49 AVHEQR
+49 QENT
-55 ESHRYSYKEQGTG
+55 ESHRYSYREQGTG
-68 GRSERYNNDI
+68 GS
-78 DHHRDSYNNSYA
+78 SYQYDNG
-90 DAENTYSNSYN
+90 
-101 NSYADTENNNSN
+101 NNSN
-113 SYNSSYNE
+113 DT
-121 EENRYNNSY
+121 YNNSY
-130 SNNYSNNNGN
+130 SSHGWRDESTYNNEN
-140 YYSNIPPEPDKR
+140 YYGNIPPEPDKR
-152 RRQKKNG
+152 RRQRKNG
-159 KGNENR
+159 SKNNK
-165 NGMGKKV
+165 NGMGKKA

-199 LYPSV
+199 LYPST
-204 ADKIETTSGTT
+204 ADRIETTSGTT
-215 SAKSNTS
+215 SAKSETS

-228 SQNVATV
+228 SSSNVASV

-253 SYYGFGTQESEGAG
+253 NYYGFGTQESEGAG
-267 SGFIIAKTKDALM
+267 SGFIVAKTKDNLM

-318 VISVKLTDIKDS
+318 VISVKIKDIKDS

-433 AKTILTDLMNASSVS
+433 AKTILTDLMNANSVS

-505 VSTMSGLKEKLAI
+505 VSTMSGLKEKLAL

-531 SDQSGTYKEKT
+531 ANQSGTYEEKT
-542 VTVTLGKKSDFK
+542 VTVTLGKKSDFS
-554 DVTTDSSNDNSNSD
+554 DVTTDNSSDSSN
-568 SDSNNNSNNGNSN
+568 DSNNNSNNGNN
-581 GNSSNGNS
+581 NGNS

-598 NSGNYGYGYGYGNG
+598 NSGDYGYGNG
-612 NSGNS
+612 NFGN
-617 SDGYTNPYEYFFGN
+617 DNGNGYINPYEYFFGN

>member
-1 MNEFENNNGFH
+1 MNEFENGFH
-12 NENLENNQINEVS
+12 NENLENNRINNQE
-25 SNEAGN
+25 NN
-31 SNAYDGGVAVDV
+31 SQQVAIDV
-43 TPVEET
+43 TPIEESVT
-49 AVHEQR
+49 QENT
-55 ESHRYSYKEQGTG
+55 ESHRYSYREQGTG
-68 GRSERYNNDI
+68 G
-78 DHHRDSYNNSYA
+78 
-90 DAENTYSNSYN
+90 
-101 NSYADTENNNSN
+101 
-113 SYNSSYNE
+113 SSYQYDNG
-121 EENRYNNSY
+121 NNCNDTYNNSY
-130 SNNYSNNNGN
+130 SSHGWRDESTYNNEN
-140 YYSNIPPEPDKR
+140 YYGNIPPEPDKR
-152 RRQKKNG
+152 RRQRKNG
-159 KGNENR
+159 SKNNK
-165 NGMGKKV
+165 NGMGKKA

-199 LYPSV
+199 LYPST
-204 ADKIETTSGTT
+204 ADRIETTSGTT
-215 SAKSNTS
+215 SAKSETS

-228 SQNVATV
+228 SSSNVASV

-253 SYYGFGTQESEGAG
+253 NYYGFGTQESEGAG
-267 SGFIIAKTKDALM
+267 SGFIVAKTKDNLM

-295 VGFVD
+295 VGFAD

-318 VISVKLTDIKDS
+318 VISVKIKDIKDS

-505 VSTMSGLKEKLAI
+505 VSTMSGLKEKLAL

-531 SDQSGTYKEKT
+531 ANQSGTYEEKT
-542 VTVTLGKKSDFK
+542 VTVTLGKKSDFS
-554 DVTTDSSNDNSNSD
+554 DVTTDNSSDSSN
-568 SDSNNNSNNGNSN
+568 DSNNNSNNGNN
-581 GNSSNGNS
+581 NGNS

-598 NSGNYGYGYGYGNG
+598 NSGDYGYGNG
-612 NSGNS
+612 NSGN
-617 SDGYTNPYEYFFGN
+617 DNGNGYINPYEYFFGN

>member
-1 MNEFENNNGFH
+1 MNEFENGFH
-12 NENLENNQINEVS
+12 NENLENNRINNQE
-25 SNEAGN
+25 NN
-31 SNAYDGGVAVDV
+31 SQQVAIDV
-43 TPVEET
+43 TPIEESVT
-49 AVHEQR
+49 QENT
-55 ESHRYSYKEQGTG
+55 ESHRYSYREQGTG
-68 GRSERYNNDI
+68 GS
-78 DHHRDSYNNSYA
+78 SYQYDNG
-90 DAENTYSNSYN
+90 
-101 NSYADTENNNSN
+101 NNSN
-113 SYNSSYNE
+113 DT
-121 EENRYNNSY
+121 YNNSY
-130 SNNYSNNNGN
+130 SSQGWRDESTYNNEN
-140 YYSNIPPEPDKR
+140 YYGNIPPEPDKR
-152 RRQKKNG
+152 RRQRKNG
-159 KGNENR
+159 SKNNK
-165 NGMGKKV
+165 NGMGKKA

-199 LYPSV
+199 LYPST
-204 ADKIETTSGTT
+204 ADRIETTSGTT
-215 SAKSNTS
+215 SAKSETSS

-228 SQNVATV
+228 SSSNVASV

-253 SYYGFGTQESEGAG
+253 NYYGFGTQESEGAG
-267 SGFIIAKTKDALM
+267 SGFIVAKTKDNLM

-295 VGFVD
+295 VGFAD

-318 VISVKLTDIKDS
+318 VISVKLSDIKDS

-371 AKNREVS
+371 AKNREIS

-505 VSTMSGLKEKLAI
+505 VSTMSGLKEKLAL

-531 SDQSGTYKEKT
+531 ANQSGTYEEKT
-542 VTVTLGKKSDFK
+542 VTVTLGKKSDFS
-554 DVTTDSSNDNSNSD
+554 DVTTDNSSDSSN
-568 SDSNNNSNNGNSN
+568 DSNNNSNNGNN
-581 GNSSNGNS
+581 NGNS

-598 NSGNYGYGYGYGNG
+598 NSGDYGYGNG
-612 NSGNS
+612 
-617 SDGYTNPYEYFFGN
+617 YINPYEYFFGN

>member
-1 MNEFENNNGFH
+1 MNEFENGFH
-12 NENLENNQINEVS
+12 NENLENNRINNQE
-25 SNEAGN
+25 NN
-31 SNAYDGGVAVDV
+31 SQQVAIDV
-43 TPVEET
+43 TPIEESVT
-49 AVHEQR
+49 QENT
-55 ESHRYSYKEQGTG
+55 ESHRYSYREQGTG
-68 GRSERYNNDI
+68 GS
-78 DHHRDSYNNSYA
+78 SYQYDNG
-90 DAENTYSNSYN
+90 
-101 NSYADTENNNSN
+101 NNSN
-113 SYNSSYNE
+113 DT
-121 EENRYNNSY
+121 YNNSY
-130 SNNYSNNNGN
+130 SSHGWRDESTYNNEN
-140 YYSNIPPEPDKR
+140 YYGNIPPEPDKR
-152 RRQKKNG
+152 RRQRKNG
-159 KGNENR
+159 SKNNK
-165 NGMGKKV
+165 NGMGKKA

-199 LYPSV
+199 LYPST
-204 ADKIETTSGTT
+204 ADRIETTSGTT
-215 SAKSNTS
+215 SAKSETS

-228 SQNVATV
+228 SSSNVASV

-253 SYYGFGTQESEGAG
+253 NYYGFGTQESEGAG
-267 SGFIIAKTKDALM
+267 SGFIVAKTKDNLM

-295 VGFVD
+295 VGFAD

-318 VISVKLTDIKDS
+318 VISVKIKDIKDS

-335 KVATLGSSDDL
+335 KVATLDDL

-505 VSTMSGLKEKLAI
+505 VSTMSGLKEKLAL

-531 SDQSGTYKEKT
+531 ANQSGTYEEKT
-542 VTVTLGKKSDFK
+542 VTVTLGKKSDFS
-554 DVTTDSSNDNSNSD
+554 DVTTDNSSDSSN
-568 SDSNNNSNNGNSN
+568 DSNNNSNNGNN
-581 GNSSNGNS
+581 NGNS

-598 NSGNYGYGYGYGNG
+598 NSGDYGYGNG
-612 NSGNS
+612 NFGN
-617 SDGYTNPYEYFFGN
+617 DNGNGYINPYEYFFGN

>member
-1 MNEFENNNGFH
+1 MNEFENGFH
-12 NENLENNQINEVS
+12 NENLENNRINNQE
-25 SNEAGN
+25 NN
-31 SNAYDGGVAVDV
+31 SQQVAIDV
-43 TPVEET
+43 PPIEESVT
-49 AVHEQR
+49 QENT
-55 ESHRYSYKEQGTG
+55 ESHRYSYREQGTG
-68 GRSERYNNDI
+68 GS
-78 DHHRDSYNNSYA
+78 SYQYDNG
-90 DAENTYSNSYN
+90 
-101 NSYADTENNNSN
+101 NNSN
-113 SYNSSYNE
+113 DT
-121 EENRYNNSY
+121 YNNSY
-130 SNNYSNNNGN
+130 SSQGWRDESTYNNEN
-140 YYSNIPPEPDKR
+140 YYGNIPPEPDKR
-152 RRQKKNG
+152 RRQRKNG
-159 KGNENR
+159 SKNNK
-165 NGMGKKV
+165 NGMGKKA

-199 LYPSV
+199 LYPST
-204 ADKIETTSGTT
+204 ADRIETTSGTT
-215 SAKSNTS
+215 SAKSETS

-228 SQNVATV
+228 SSSNVASV

-253 SYYGFGTQESEGAG
+253 NYYGFGTQESEGAG
-267 SGFIIAKTKDALM
+267 SGFIVAKTKDSLM

-295 VGFVD
+295 VGFAD

-318 VISVKLTDIKDS
+318 VISVKIKDIKDS

-371 AKNREVS
+371 AKNREIS

-505 VSTMSGLKEKLAI
+505 VSTMSGLKEKLAL

-531 SDQSGTYKEKT
+531 ANQSGTYEEKT
-542 VTVTLGKKSDFK
+542 VTVTLGKKSDFS
-554 DVTTDSSNDNSNSD
+554 DVTTDNSSDSSN
-568 SDSNNNSNNGNSN
+568 DSNNNSNNGNN
-581 GNSSNGNS
+581 NGNS

-598 NSGNYGYGYGYGNG
+598 NSGDYGYGNG
-612 NSGNS
+612 NSGN
-617 SDGYTNPYEYFFGN
+617 DNGNGYINPYEYFFGN

>member
-1 MNEFENNNGFH
+1 MNEFENGFH
-12 NENLENNQINEVS
+12 NENLENNRINNQE
-25 SNEAGN
+25 NN
-31 SNAYDGGVAVDV
+31 SQQVAIDV
-43 TPVEET
+43 TPIEESVT
-49 AVHEQR
+49 QENT
-55 ESHRYSYKEQGTG
+55 ESHRYSYREQGTG
-68 GRSERYNNDI
+68 GS
-78 DHHRDSYNNSYA
+78 SYQYDNG
-90 DAENTYSNSYN
+90 
-101 NSYADTENNNSN
+101 NNSN
-113 SYNSSYNE
+113 DT
-121 EENRYNNSY
+121 YNNSY
-130 SNNYSNNNGN
+130 SSQGWRDESTYNNEN
-140 YYSNIPPEPDKR
+140 YYGNIPPEPDKR
-152 RRQKKNG
+152 RRQRKNG
-159 KGNENR
+159 SKNNK
-165 NGMGKKV
+165 NGMGKKA

-199 LYPSV
+199 LYPST
-204 ADKIETTSGTT
+204 ADRIETTSGTT
-215 SAKSNTS
+215 SAKSETS

-228 SQNVATV
+228 SNSNVASV

-253 SYYGFGTQESEGAG
+253 NYYGFGTQESEGAG
-267 SGFIIAKTKDALM
+267 SGFIVAKTKDNLM

-295 VGFVD
+295 VGFAD

-318 VISVKLTDIKDS
+318 VISVKLSDIKDS

-371 AKNREVS
+371 AKNREIS

-505 VSTMSGLKEKLAI
+505 VSTMSGLKEKLAL

-531 SDQSGTYKEKT
+531 ANQSGTYKEKT
-542 VTVTLGKKSDFK
+542 VTVTLGKKSDFS
-554 DVTTDSSNDNSNSD
+554 DVTTDNSSDSSN
-568 SDSNNNSNNGNSN
+568 DSNNNSNNGNN
-581 GNSSNGNS
+581 NGNS

-598 NSGNYGYGYGYGNG
+598 NSGDYGYGNG
-612 NSGNS
+612 NSGN
-617 SDGYTNPYEYFFGN
+617 DNGNGYINPYEYFFGN

>member
-1 MNEFENNNGFH
+1 MNEFENGFH
-12 NENLENNQINEVS
+12 NENLENNRINNQE
-25 SNEAGN
+25 NN
-31 SNAYDGGVAVDV
+31 SQQVAIDV
-43 TPVEET
+43 TPIEESVT
-49 AVHEQR
+49 QENT
-55 ESHRYSYKEQGTG
+55 ESHRYSYREQGTG
-68 GRSERYNNDI
+68 GS
-78 DHHRDSYNNSYA
+78 SYQYDNG
-90 DAENTYSNSYN
+90 
-101 NSYADTENNNSN
+101 NNSN
-113 SYNSSYNE
+113 DT
-121 EENRYNNSY
+121 YNNSY
-130 SNNYSNNNGN
+130 SSHGWRDESTYNNEN
-140 YYSNIPPEPDKR
+140 YYGNIPPEPDKR
-152 RRQKKNG
+152 RRQRKNG
-159 KGNENR
+159 SKNNK
-165 NGMGKKV
+165 NGMGKKA

-199 LYPSV
+199 LYPST
-204 ADKIETTSGTT
+204 ADRIETTSGTT
-215 SAKSNTS
+215 SAKSETS

-228 SQNVATV
+228 SSSNVASV

-253 SYYGFGTQESEGAG
+253 NYYGFGTQESEGAG
-267 SGFIIAKTKDALM
+267 SGFIVAKTKDNLM

-295 VGFVD
+295 VGFAD

-318 VISVKLTDIKDS
+318 VISVKIKDIKDS

-498 TKFEGNN
+498 TKFGGNN
-505 VSTMSGLKEKLAI
+505 VSTMSGLKEKLAL

-531 SDQSGTYKEKT
+531 ANQSGTYEEKT
-542 VTVTLGKKSDFK
+542 VTVTLGKKSDFS
-554 DVTTDSSNDNSNSD
+554 DVTTDNSSDSSN
-568 SDSNNNSNNGNSN
+568 DSNNNSNNGNN
-581 GNSSNGNS
+581 NGNS

-598 NSGNYGYGYGYGNG
+598 NSGDYGYGNG
-612 NSGNS
+612 NFGN
-617 SDGYTNPYEYFFGN
+617 DNGNGYINPYEYFFGN

>member
-1 MNEFENNNGFH
+1 MNEFENGFH
-12 NENLENNQINEVS
+12 NENLENNRINNQE
-25 SNEAGN
+25 NN
-31 SNAYDGGVAVDV
+31 SQQVAIDV
-43 TPVEET
+43 TPIEESVT
-49 AVHEQR
+49 QENT
-55 ESHRYSYKEQGTG
+55 ESHRYSYREQGTG
-68 GRSERYNNDI
+68 GS
-78 DHHRDSYNNSYA
+78 SYQYDNG
-90 DAENTYSNSYN
+90 
-101 NSYADTENNNSN
+101 NNSN
-113 SYNSSYNE
+113 DT
-121 EENRYNNSY
+121 YNNSY
-130 SNNYSNNNGN
+130 SSQGWRDESTYNNEN
-140 YYSNIPPEPDKR
+140 YYGNIPPEPDKR
-152 RRQKKNG
+152 RRQRKNG
-159 KGNENR
+159 SKNNK
-165 NGMGKKV
+165 NGMGKKA

-199 LYPSV
+199 LYPST
-204 ADKIETTSGTT
+204 ADRIETTSGTT
-215 SAKSNTS
+215 SAKSETS

-228 SQNVATV
+228 SSSNVASV

-253 SYYGFGTQESEGAG
+253 NYYGFGTQESEGAG
-267 SGFIIAKTKDALM
+267 SGFIVAKTKDNLM

-295 VGFVD
+295 VGFAD

-318 VISVKLTDIKDS
+318 VISVKIKDIKDS

-505 VSTMSGLKEKLAI
+505 VSTMSGLKEKLAL

-531 SDQSGTYKEKT
+531 ANQSGTYEEKT
-542 VTVTLGKKSDFK
+542 VTVTLGKKSDFS
-554 DVTTDSSNDNSNSD
+554 DVTTDNSSDSSN
-568 SDSNNNSNNGNSN
+568 DSNNNSNNGNN
-581 GNSSNGNS
+581 NGNS

-598 NSGNYGYGYGYGNG
+598 NSGDYGYGNG
-612 NSGNS
+612 NSGN
-617 SDGYTNPYEYFFGN
+617 DNGNGYINPYEYFFGN

>member
-12 NENLENNQINEVS
+12 NENVENNPINEVN
-25 SNEAGN
+25 SNEEY
-31 SNAYDGGVAVDV
+31 SNGGYNNGGLTVDV
-43 TPVEET
+43 TPTEET
-49 AVHEQR
+49 AVHEQA

-68 GRSERYNNDI
+68 GNSGRYDYGNDS
-78 DHHRDSYNNSYA
+78 HYGNSYSDSYNDNYS
-90 DAENTYSNSYN
+90 NTY
-101 NSYADTENNNSN
+101 NNNS
-113 SYNSSYNE
+113 
-121 EENRYNNSY
+121 
-130 SNNYSNNNGN
+130 N

-152 RRQKKNG
+152 RRKRKNDDKNKNG
-159 KGNENR
+159 SGI
-165 NGMGKKV
+165 GKKI

-179 AVFGLVAGACF
+179 AIFGLVAGACF
-190 VGVSVAKDK
+190 VGVSVVKDK
-199 LYPSV
+199 FYPST

-215 SAKSNTS
+215 SSKKET

-228 SQNVATV
+228 NSQNVASV

-253 SYYGFGTQESEGAG
+253 NYYGFGTQESEGAG
-267 SGFIIAKTKDALM
+267 SGFIIAKTKDSLM

-318 VISVKLTDIKDS
+318 VISVKIKDIKDS

-433 AKTILTDLMNASSVS
+433 AKTILTDLMNAGSVS

-498 TKFEGNN
+498 VKFEGNN

-531 SDQSGTYKEKT
+531 ANQSGTYEEKT

-554 DVTTDSSNDNSNSD
+554 NVTTDNSSD
-568 SDSNNNSNNGNSN
+568 SSESDDSSNNGNSN
-581 GNSSNGNS
+581 GNSNNGNN

-598 NSGNYGYGYGYGNG
+598 NSGNGGYGYDNG

-617 SDGYTNPYEYFFGN
+617 SDGYMNPYDYFFGN